1 MKCNYCLRDISSGD
15 MPKRVEYRRVPDAKP
30 GAAKV
35 FRIYGI
41 NMPDGPLE
49 RATGPLVKVLHSK
62 CYWVV
67 TKRVRRHGDAVG
79 GTHPGLVDAY
89 DEDDQPTRI
98 RKAREADAGYQ
109 EREDSDWRPQTI
121 GEV

>member
-1 MKCNYCLRDISSGD
+1 MKCHECIRDISRGD
-15 MPKRVEYRRVPDAKP
+15 MPKRAEFRRQPDKSI
-30 GAAKV
+30 KV
-35 FRIYGI
+35 FGI

-49 RATGPLVKVLHSK
+49 KARGPLVKVLHSK

-67 TKRVRRHGDAVG
+67 TKRVRRHGDAVT

-89 DEDDQPTRI
+89 DEDDDQPARI
-98 RKAREADAGYQ
+98 RKARESDAGYQ
-109 EREDSDWRPQTI
+109 ERPESDWRPQTI